1 VGAAAVSGCSIT
13 VSACTPVSAC
23 VHRTLLLPPSGVC
36 VPPAEGNYSLDVWR
50 QVVQLSHEV
59 LGDGYSVPLIDTYK
73 WTVPLHWGHISL
85 PNDGWDCLHY
95 CRPGLSEVGTDG
107 WPVSA

>member
-1 VGAAAVSGCSIT
+1 MTASVHLHLL
-13 VSACTPVSAC
+13 

-50 QVVQLSHEV
+50 QVVQLSREV
-59 LGDGYSVPLIDTYK
+59 LGVAYSVPLIDTYK
-73 WTVPLHWGHISL
+73 WTVPLHWAHIPL

-95 CRPGLSEVGTDG
+95 CRPGLSEVR
-107 WPVSA
+107 PCCCH